1 MREAVG
7 GQRTVLG
14 GFVPCVKPQNNP
26 PCGCT
31 VLRIG
36 KGWSRGPQC
45 LLGNFVM
52 CPKKDGA
59 RKEGYDMQVGLEK

>member
-1 MREAVG
+1 M
-7 GQRTVLG
+7 
-14 GFVPCVKPQNNP
+14 PCVKPQNNP

-36 KGWSRGPQC
+36 KGWSKGPQC